1 MALDKLR
8 LAHLNVA
15 AFTKT
20 EMQLHILKQLGRKF
34 NMVNLVETHT
44 KPRTEIEI
52 KKKFPGIEF
61 YFNHGPPQLNK
72 EDKREACRGTLIAF
86 QEGLI
91 KVDNFQIIIEGR
103 LSVLDFQ
110 IEERPYRFISVY
122 APAEPETRN
131 SVDFFKKLFTTDI
144 LDPSKTNILAGDWNC
159 GLHQSDHHGYKDWES
174 YRFRTRRIIKKRLH

>member
-1 MALDKLR
+1 MKETTKSVKNMALDKLR

-20 EMQLHILKQLGRKF
+20 EMQLHILKQLGKKF

-86 QEGLI
+86 QEGPI
-91 KVDNFQIIIEGR
+91 NVDNFQIIIEGR
-103 LSVLDFQ
+103 LSVLDF
-110 IEERPYRFISVY
+110 
-122 APAEPETRN
+122 
-131 SVDFFKKLFTTDI
+131 
-144 LDPSKTNILAGDWNC
+144 
-159 GLHQSDHHGYKDWES
+159 
-174 YRFRTRRIIKKRLH
+174 